1 MGVSAWGKAD
11 NVVCAFRGAPF
22 TNGWKIGMP
31 HILVVD
37 DEPQV
42 RAMISALLAQEGYVV
57 SEAEE
62 GEAALQITRTVK
74 IDLIIL
80 DLLMPGKE
88 GLETLMAF
96 RKEQNPPR
104 IIAVSG
110 GSRTMGADFLPAAL
124 KLGACRTFRKPFHC
138 DELLAAIRELLSV

>member
-1 MGVSAWGKAD
+1 MS
-11 NVVCAFRGAPF
+11 
-22 TNGWKIGMP
+22 

-37 DEPQV
+37 DEPQI
-42 RAMISALLAQEGYVV
+42 RAMLSTLLQQNGYQV

-62 GEAALQITRTVK
+62 GEAALQITRSIK

-96 RKEQNPPR
+96 RKEKDPPK

-110 GSRTMGADFLPAAL
+110 GSRTIGTDFLPTAL
-124 KLGACRTFRKPFHC
+124 KLGASRTFRKPFHC
-138 DELLAAIRELLSV
+138 DELLDAIRELV